1 VYDSLREGGSCQVS
15 TIKYRKEESS
25 RRVLRDAPKAGMS
38 KQVDFAKQRRDLGLS
53 LRNGVR
59 EVTEILFPVAHEQG
73 INLRAILEEASA
85 KKEEE
90 KRLLTE
96 RLQESVVPLF
106 IYRGGQPDR
115 IGSCVLV
122 RLDSEFYAFTAAH
135 VIRDAGDARLFAP
148 SEGKGGKLQPLPP
161 CTAHLKSSAGD
172 NDLDVGVLALPAHRL
187 GAFQHHVFLTD
198 AEIDQEDQPDDQ
210 DDLRSFY
217 FVLGYSASRTQV
229 KISKVE
235 RRIHQQSFRFS
246 TQPVDTAEY
255 LQERASKSDHILLD
269 FDHKEIRVEGRRASP
284 PKLQGV
290 SGGGIFLIFRKVM
303 RGPLVAIATENR
315 RQSRLIVGTRIKHFL
330 VMVRELK
337 TTCPHGNL

>member
-1 VYDSLREGGSCQVS
+1 
-15 TIKYRKEESS
+15 
-25 RRVLRDAPKAGMS
+25 MS
-38 KQVDFAKQRRDLGLS
+38 KRVDFAKQRRDLGRSLS
-53 LRNGVR
+53 TGVR
-59 EVTEILFPVAHEQG
+59 EIKGMVQSVALQHGTNLQVILDG
-73 INLRAILEEASA
+73 ASA
-85 KKEEE
+85 RKEEE

-122 RLDSEFYAFTAAH
+122 CLDSEFYAFTAAH
-135 VIRDAGDARLFAP
+135 VIRDAGSATLFAP
-148 SEGKGGKLQPLPP
+148 SEGRGGKLQPLPP
-161 CTAHLKSSAGD
+161 CTAHLKSSGGTS
-172 NDLDVGVLALPAHRL
+172 DLDVGVLALAARHL
-187 GAFQHHVFLTD
+187 AAFQHHVFLAG

-229 KISKVE
+229 KISKAE

-246 TQPVDTAEY
+246 TQPVDAAEY
-255 LQERASKSDHILLD
+255 LQERMSKSDHILLD
-269 FDHKEIRVEGRRASP
+269 FDHNEIRVEGRRASP

-290 SGGGIFLIFRKVM
+290 SGGGIFQISRKAM

-315 RQSRLIVGTRIKHFL
+315 RRSRLIVGTRIKHFL
-330 VMVRELK
+330 AMVRELK
-337 TTCPHGNL
+337 TTCPRGSF

>member
-1 VYDSLREGGSCQVS
+1 
-15 TIKYRKEESS
+15 
-25 RRVLRDAPKAGMS
+25 MS
-38 KQVDFAKQRRDLGLS
+38 KRIDFAKERRDQGRSLS
-53 LRNGVR
+53 SAVR
-59 EVTEILFPVAHEQG
+59 KVTAMMEPLAHQHGIDLQTILD
-73 INLRAILEEASA
+73 EATA
-85 KKEEE
+85 RKEEE

-106 IYRGGQPDR
+106 IYRDGQPDR

-122 RLDSEFYAFTAAH
+122 RLESEFYAFTAAH
-135 VIRDAGDARLFAP
+135 VIRDAGSATLFAP
-148 SEGKGGKLQPLPP
+148 SEGRGGKLQPLPP
-161 CTAHLKSSAGD
+161 CTAHLKSSGGA
-172 NDLDVGVLALPAHRL
+172 NDLDVGVLALAAHHL
-187 GAFQHHVFLTD
+187 GAFRRHVFLAG

-210 DDLRSFY
+210 DDVRSFY

-229 KISKVE
+229 KISKAE

-246 TQPVDTAEY
+246 TQPADAAEY
-255 LQERASKSDHILLD
+255 LQERMSKSDHILLD

-290 SGGGIFLIFRKVM
+290 SGGGIFQISRKAM

-315 RQSRLIVGTRIKHFL
+315 RRSRLILGTRIKHFL

-337 TTCPHGNL
+337 ATAQRGSS